1 MARKQVYNTRQ
12 WSGGQGYDREIDAQ
26 TWRDADR
33 GGVVHLDRAR
43 GDRGRAGV
51 LSAGRDCIANPGDD
65 PSGPGSGGGD
75 AIAVQ
80 SDDAKIDNLDEVM
93 VKAGAVPGNAVLD
106 GTDGCWVQSQW
117 GGCIA
122 FKSSFIKSSG
132 ERYMEMKLYGIR
144 PAVCARIVPFDEAGN
159 GVLGGGRTYAA
170 VYSESSGKLVDGV
183 NGWHSIAGGALTP
196 AKAGALCSYADGTD
210 DVYVVVTW
218 RWNS

>member
-1 MARKQVYNTRQ
+1 MIARLMRRRGVTLIEAVLFI
-12 WSGGQGYDREIDAQ
+12 SIALAVIVGGLVFYQQA
-26 TWRDADR
+26 
-33 GGVVHLDRAR
+33 
-43 GDRGRAGV
+43 
-51 LSAGRDCIANPGDD
+51 
-65 PSGPGSGGGD
+65 
-75 AIAVQ
+75 AIASQTQATIRLAQALVAETRSRFR
-80 SDDAKIDNLDEVM
+80 SDDERIDNLDEVM

-144 PAVCARIVPFDEAGN
+144 PAVRARIVPFDEAGN